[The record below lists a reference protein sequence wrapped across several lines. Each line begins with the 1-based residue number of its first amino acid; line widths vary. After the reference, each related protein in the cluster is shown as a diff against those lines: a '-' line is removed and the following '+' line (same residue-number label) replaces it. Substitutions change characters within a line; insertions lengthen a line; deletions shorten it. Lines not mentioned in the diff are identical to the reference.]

1 MSAPLA
7 DLERRIALLE
17 DIEAIKQLK
26 YRYLRACD
34 HKDAD
39 VLRECF
45 LAGPVT
51 IDYGRVGQFARRE
64 ELMAV
69 FERLACH
76 DHILELHH
84 GHNPS
89 ITVAG
94 DVAQG
99 IWSLYYF
106 QLDTQGRS
114 ATQLG
119 GQYNDEY
126 HRTADGWR
134 IASSCFALHSSQVL
148 DYSEAAARITF
159 AGREMAADGDAA

>member
-1 MSAPLA
+1 MTERLIE
-7 DLERRIALLE
+7 LERRIAMLE

-34 HKDAD
+34 HKESG
-39 VLRECF
+39 VLCECF
-45 LAGPVT
+45 LEGSVT
-51 IDYGRVGQFARRE
+51 IDYGRVGQFTRRE

-84 GHNPS
+84 AHNPS
-89 ITVAG
+89 IEVTG
-94 DVAQG
+94 DSAQG
-99 IWSLYYF
+99 VWSLYYY
-106 QLDTQGRS
+106 QIDTQNRS

-126 HRTADGWR
+126 RRTADGWR
-134 IASSCFALHSSQVL
+134 ISCSRFALHSTQAL
-148 DYSEAAARITF
+148 DYSQAAAQIAF
-159 AGREMAADGDAA
+159 AGREMTDSVA